1 MRAFVIAMTSYTHA
15 GRKSGA
21 WFVLFMLTVLA
32 VVLVFPSKAF
42 AHNDVNNYFP
52 DTGEISNFT
61 PDTISLEFSG
71 KVSYETLKVSLLR
84 SDGTT
89 IPLTGKGFSI
99 VGKTVNLLYPSLDT
113 GTYVIVWQDAG
124 PDGHLAVGQSHFSV
138 GEEDG
143 MAIGDYRPKEN
154 IISVSLDSATRI
166 ALYTVIA
173 LLLGWG
179 WLLLARA
186 GTINETVLRGT
197 YKILPLLIL
206 TRLLLVSYRGSSGSI
221 FYGITRAV
229 TDMRALPFWL
239 LLISVGLVT
248 YFFLAKLAKISQ
260 ANPDALVGNKK
271 WAGALVGLAVFTA
284 VGLVG
289 TGHMAMSVDR
299 VLLVPLTALHIV
311 GMSLWLG
318 AMAVYFVASKQD
330 VRTLGRFASS
340 FSIYG
345 ILSFLLIGISGVLM
359 VRIRAG
365 ESMGSL
371 LYFTDYNYGRLL
383 AFKWFLLLLIVL
395 PIAGWHLYRGLE
407 FKLGVGRKTELGT
420 PGGTFK
426 LEIGALVAI
435 VLAGSFLG
443 GISPIKPSTVYTT
456 KNILTDNVSYET
468 CTSGQTEGD
477 KLICVSN
484 YFSNKATNEG
494 MPAALKEVTLRN
506 QDKDPWLS
514 SYCHVIGHK
523 LGRLGYKIYDG
534 NLAQAFDAGT
544 DPCDYGYL
552 HGVIEGAS
560 SGFTDLELRNSMTTL
575 CSPVMDAFGRDDH
588 MYKQCIH
595 GMGHAAARRVN
606 NDLVRGIEFCKEYPV
621 DTKDS
626 MSVYIF
632 TLCVTGVSMEWNSQ
646 TKAND
651 ARTLPVGHKDTLL
664 GQCLLLEDLYK
675 IGCIEYGT
683 SSMGGILEKEIEA
696 RNWCD
701 VNLDDPLPCYHS
713 IGRDVIWSPTIS
725 KEQAIEVC
733 TGGKQ
738 GKYAEGCIERAL
750 GSVATI
756 ALDAEAIDDFC
767 PLLDEKYRHLCAKV
781 KKSMV
786 KQIEETLRGT

>member
-1 MRAFVIAMTSYTHA
+1 MIAMATCTHS
-15 GRKSGA
+15 RQKSGA
-21 WFVLFMLTVLA
+21 RFVLFMLTVLA
-32 VVLVFPSKAF
+32 VVLVFPGKAF
-42 AHNDVNNYFP
+42 AHNDVNKYSP
-52 DTGEISNFT
+52 DAGEITNFT
-61 PDTISLEFSG
+61 PDTISLTFSS

-84 SDGTT
+84 SDGTA

-99 VGKTVNLLYPSLDT
+99 DDRTVSLLYPSLDT

-143 MAIGDYRPKEN
+143 TAIGDYRPKEN
-154 IISVSLDSATRI
+154 IIGGSLDSATRI
-166 ALYTVIA
+166 AFYAVIA

-179 WLLLARA
+179 WLLLTKA

-197 YKILPLLIL
+197 YKILPILIFL
-206 TRLLLVSYRGSSGSI
+206 RLLLVSYRGSSGSI
-221 FYGITRAV
+221 LYGITRVAA
-229 TDMRALPFWL
+229 DPRAMPFWL
-239 LLISVGLVT
+239 LLIAAGLAT
-248 YFFLAKLAKISQ
+248 WALLSKLAKISQ
-260 ANPDALVGNKK
+260 ANPTTLVGNKK
-271 WAGALVGLAVFTA
+271 WAGALFGLAVVTA

-289 TGHMAMSVDR
+289 TGHMAMSMDR
-299 VLLVPLTALHIV
+299 MLLVPLTALHIV
-311 GMSLWLG
+311 GISLWLG

-330 VRTLGRFASS
+330 ARTLGRFASS
-340 FSIYG
+340 FSAYG
-345 ILSFLLIGISGVLM
+345 ILSFLAIGVSGVLM

-365 ESMGSL
+365 ESLGSL

-383 AFKWFLLLLIVL
+383 AFKWSLLLLIVL
-395 PIAGWHLYRGLE
+395 PIAGWHLYRSLE
-407 FKLGVGRKTELGT
+407 FKLGVGNKAELGA

-435 VLAGSFLG
+435 VLAGSVLG
-443 GISPIKPSTVYTT
+443 VIPPTKPSTVYTT
-456 KNILTDNVSYET
+456 RNILTENVSYEI

-484 YFSNKATNEG
+484 YFIKKATEEG
-494 MPAALKEVTLRN
+494 MRVALKEVTMRW

-523 LGRLGYKIYDG
+523 LGRLGYKLYDG
-534 NLAQAFDAGT
+534 DLAEAFKAGT

-560 SGFTDLELRNSMTTL
+560 SGFSDADLRDSMTTL
-575 CSPVMDAFGRDDH
+575 CSPIMETFGQDDH

-606 NDLVRGIEFCKEYPV
+606 NDLVRGMEFCKEYPV
-621 DTKDS
+621 DSQDA
-626 MSVYIF
+626 MSAYIF
-632 TLCVTGVSMEWNSQ
+632 TLCITGVSMEWNSQ
-646 TKAND
+646 TKANE

-664 GQCLLLEDLYK
+664 GQCLLLEGLYRT
-675 IGCIEYGT
+675 GCIEYGT

-701 VNLDDPLPCYHS
+701 INLEDPLPCYHS

-725 KEQAIEVC
+725 EKQAIEVC

-756 ALDAEAIDDFC
+756 ALDANAIDEFC